1 MAADAVS
8 VRATPG
14 RWIAQGWRVVQADLG
29 NFILMTVIALALT
42 CVGHVV
48 VAGPLTCGLFIAS
61 RRRMQE
67 SRTQISDVFDGF
79 RHFLD
84 SFLVC
89 LVSSVFLLIGL
100 VLFIFPVFIVAALY
114 LYAYLFV
121 VDRNLSFW
129 DALEASR
136 KSVLRDLTG
145 HVLFV
150 IALALLNFVGLLL
163 FGVGIL
169 VTIPV
174 TVAAIAAAY
183 SDAVGFH
190 VRPTTGPVLIA

>member
-1 MAADAVS
+1 MASDAVS

-14 RWIAQGWRVVQADLG
+14 RWISMGWRVVKADLG

-42 CVGHVV
+42 FVGHFV
-48 VAGPLTCGLFIAS
+48 VAGPLACGLFIAV

-67 SRTQISDVFDGF
+67 SRTEITDVFAGF
-79 RHFLD
+79 RLFIDAFLI
-84 SFLVC
+84 C
-89 LVSSVFLLIGL
+89 IISSVFLLIG
-100 VLFIFPVFIVAALY
+100 VMLFFFPVFIVAALY
-114 LYAYLFV
+114 LFAYQFL
-121 VDRNLSFW
+121 VDRRLSFW

-136 KSVLRDLTG
+136 KMVLSDLTG
-145 HVLFV
+145 YLIFV
-150 IALALLNFVGLLL
+150 IALTLLNFAGVLL

-183 SDAVGFH
+183 DDTVGFK
-190 VRPTTGPVLIA
+190 VKPSVGPVLIG

>member
-29 NFILMTVIALALT
+29 NFILMTVIALALI
-42 CVGHVV
+42 CVGHFV
-48 VAGPLTCGLFIAS
+48 VAGPLMCGLFIAA

-67 SRTQISDVFDGF
+67 SRTEITDVFAGF
-79 RHFLD
+79 HHFLD
-84 SFLVC
+84 AFLIC
-89 LVSSVFLLIGL
+89 IISSVFLFVGF
-100 VLFIFPVFIVAALY
+100 VLLIFPVFIVAALY
-114 LYAYLFV
+114 LFPYLFV

-136 KSVLRDLTG
+136 KAVLRDLIG

-163 FGVGIL
+163 FGVGVL

-174 TVAAIAAAY
+174 TAAAIAAAY
-183 SDAVGFH
+183 NETLGFH
-190 VRPTTGPVLIA
+190 AKPSSGPVLIT